1 MRTSSSEL
9 GRNLSILKN
18 GRNHL
23 LIYDH
28 SLFSNIPLP
37 LPSMLV
43 DNEVRSLS
51 GTISEVN
58 VEEEGDN

>member
-1 MRTSSSEL
+1 MKFTL
-9 GRNLSILKN
+9 HN
-18 GRNHL
+18 
-23 LIYDH
+23 H

-37 LPSMLV
+37 LPSVLV

-58 VEEEGDN
+58 VAGGGIIDLTLAAANPCEV

>member
-1 MRTSSSEL
+1 MKFTL
-9 GRNLSILKN
+9 
-18 GRNHL
+18 RNHN
-23 LIYDH
+23 H

-37 LPSMLV
+37 LPSVFV

-58 VEEEGDN
+58 VEGGGIIDLTLAAANPCEV